1 MPNINFDYMIG
12 QKYGRLTVEKIIYQ
26 KGRGTQVDCICECG
40 NRKQIRIYDVRKGHT
55 QSCGCLRNEK
65 VAKVNYKKGLAADD
79 YRLYGI
85 WSKVLYRCNNP
96 KDKHYHYYGGRGIK
110 VCDEW
115 QGENGA
121 ENFFKWAYSHGYV
134 EPLTLERIDVNG
146 NYCPEN
152 CKWIPISEQPNN
164 TRRTNHYTYKGETLT
179 LNEFAKKYNVNVVM
193 LRSRVYKLKWD
204 IDRAIEEPRHERFD
218 TYNESGRKNGGNRKV
233 LPY

>member
-134 EPLTLERIDVNG
+134 EPLTLERIDRNSL
-146 NYCPEN
+146 
-152 CKWIPISEQPNN
+152 IIL
-164 TRRTNHYTYKGETLT
+164 GERIAIHIK
-179 LNEFAKKYNVNVVM
+179 AKH
-193 LRSRVYKLKWD
+193 L
-204 IDRAIEEPRHERFD
+204 H
-218 TYNESGRKNGGNRKV
+218 
-233 LPY
+233 